1 MRKRTQQ
8 RLHGKFVSQSELDR
22 RADVHEHLR
31 EDVACDEADAAP
43 SLPEPFGLW
52 ATLDAPLPVRTE
64 FPMLTIISTCLIFA
78 TLIQITPI

>member
-1 MRKRTQQ
+1 MRKQP
-8 RLHGKFVSQSELDR
+8 RLHGKFISQSELDR
-22 RADVHEHLR
+22 RHDAHERLR

-52 ATLDAPLPVRTE
+52 ATLDEPLPVRTE
-64 FPMLTIISTCLIFA
+64 FPMLTLILTCLIFA